1 MKNVINELRSQP
13 LWVRELMFAL
23 FLVITVSSAGLMAF
37 NSSETKLYA
46 LIHPEE
52 VEYQRAYAEQRE
64 KTIDE
69 SGSLFANIGQFFG
82 SALDTVGGLGASIGS
97 LFAKG
102 LNFDFGSESDTKEES
117 LEGTTYQLPL
127 SKDR

>member
-1 MKNVINELRSQP
+1 
-13 LWVRELMFAL
+13 MFAL

-82 SALDTVGGLGASIGS
+82 SAFNTVGELSASIGN
-97 LFAKG
+97 LVQKG
-102 LNFDFGSESDTKEES
+102 FDFGSESDTKEEN
-117 LEGTTYQLPL
+117 LEGTTYSLPL

>member
-1 MKNVINELRSQP
+1 MKNVINELRGQP
-13 LWVRELMFAL
+13 LWVRELIFAL
-23 FLVITVSSAGLMAF
+23 FLVITVSSAGLMVF

-64 KTIDE
+64 KTTDE
-69 SGSLFANIGQFFG
+69 SGSLFANIGQFFS
-82 SALDTVGGLGASIGS
+82 SAFDTVGNLGASIGS
-97 LFAKG
+97 LFQKG
-102 LNFDFGSESDTKEES
+102 FDFGSESDTKEES